1 MINDENKTEEQID
14 AIVTDEVQNQCMNLN
29 WGQFES
35 ITKIEIAD
43 EIIKVLVCEAVDDL
57 VLISTK

>member
-1 MINDENKTEEQID
+1 
-14 AIVTDEVQNQCMNLN
+14 MNLN

-43 EIIKVLVCEAVDDL
+43 EIIKLLVCEAVDDL